1 MSKNEK
7 IVHELNEWNEKN
19 LYRSQKYYQRIFL
32 RPAYDAGLM
41 DNGGEISEIR
51 QNWRMNEIT
60 CRMASGVMEGEKTD
74 TIRQNERCFF
84 SVKNYRYKPILLLAI
99 HG

>member
-1 MSKNEK
+1 MENANNWREKLSKNEK

-41 DNGGEISEIR
+41 DNGG
-51 QNWRMNEIT
+51 
-60 CRMASGVMEGEKTD
+60 
-74 TIRQNERCFF
+74 
-84 SVKNYRYKPILLLAI
+84 
-99 HG
+99 

>member
-19 LYRSQKYYQRIFL
+19 LYRSQKYYHRIFL

-60 CRMASGVMEGEKTD
+60 CRMASGVMEGVKKR
-74 TIRQNERCFF
+74 ILSGKMNEAFF
-84 SVKNYRYKPILLLAI
+84 RSKIIDINRYYC
-99 HG
+99 